1 MLHVVVLMF
10 PLIPRDFVPCFYS
23 LPCVWE
29 QELSPKTAL
38 LLGRASGNEEKSS
51 LGGAGGLS
59 QYLLAFFWN
68 SPKERNFAL
77 SQQVESKALGIS
89 CP

>member
-59 QYLLAFFWN
+59 QYLLAFFGILRR
-68 SPKERNFAL
+68 ERNFAL